1 MFSFLFGSKA
11 KKEEK
16 ARKDA
21 AARAQRIAVVKAELK
36 AELKSELEAEEKTK
50 AKREVDQKAKR
61 EAEEKDKREAE
72 QQNQIHQPLSK
83 IKERLAE
90 VSQIASSSKMEEA
103 VLLRQVQDMEGTID
117 VS

>member
-16 ARKDA
+16 ARKEA
-21 AARAQRIAVVKAELK
+21 VARAQRIAVVKAELK

-50 AKREVDQKAKR
+50 AKREAEEKTNR
-61 EAEEKDKREAE
+61 EAEEKANREAE
-72 QQNQIHQPLSK
+72 KQNQSHKPLSE

-103 VLLRQVQDMEGTID
+103 VLLRQVQDMEGTTD

>member
-50 AKREVDQKAKR
+50 AKREAEEKTNR
-61 EAEEKDKREAE
+61 EAEEKEHFCWSLQREPAALLQRSGPVLHYPGE
-72 QQNQIHQPLSK
+72 HQI
-83 IKERLAE
+83 
-90 VSQIASSSKMEEA
+90 
-103 VLLRQVQDMEGTID
+103 VLV
-117 VS
+117 